1 MPRPLQPSRTGVT
14 LVKTFEGLRLV
25 AARLDTGG
33 WTIGYGHTLT
43 AREGARVTEP
53 DAEALLIY
61 DLRHEAERIRP
72 LIYAPL
78 QQNELDALLSFSFN
92 IGDEAFATS
101 EVLKRL
107 NEGDHL
113 GAASAFERWRAADF
127 HGERLIIDGL
137 VRRRAAEK
145 ALFLTPSNGHAPVP
159 TPVLRPLLDTQSGD
173 PVDARAARAVRL
185 VAALDGE
192 ASLARIDEAADGLS
206 ALLRERFKAPETR
219 EPPVEAPAPFELPEA
234 SDAAPLGEVE
244 PYPGPETAGL
254 SPPAPNNQLEAL
266 DDPSLLRSPVADDAV
281 PRDTGAVV
289 SSQSPATPPAA
300 ATEPVVATP
309 SRSRGIALVVGLVGL
324 ALFALAIASMLG
336 DKATALNL
344 ATGLLGAMCLAY
356 ASANLTQPKPLPPPE

>member
-1 MPRPLQPSRTGVT
+1 MPRQLQPSRAGVT

-25 AARLDTGG
+25 AARIHTGG

-61 DLRHEAERIRP
+61 DLRHKAERIRP
-72 LIYAPL
+72 LIYSPL
-78 QQNELDALLSFSFN
+78 TQNEFDALLSFSFN

-127 HGERLIIDGL
+127 QGERLIIDGL

-145 ALFLTPSNGHAPVP
+145 AMFLTPSNGHAPVP
-159 TPVLRPLLDTQSGD
+159 TPLLRPLLDTEGGD

-192 ASLARIDEAADGLS
+192 ASLARIDEAADGLG
-206 ALLRERFKAPETR
+206 ALLRERFKAPEASAPLP
-219 EPPVEAPAPFELPEA
+219 EEPAPFELPEA
-234 SDAAPLGEVE
+234 SDAAALEEVE

-254 SPPAPNNQLEAL
+254 SPPELHGVEEEAE
-266 DDPSLLRSPVADDAV
+266 DPSILRGPTIAEA
-281 PRDTGAVV
+281 PT
-289 SSQSPATPPAA
+289 PATSIPAHADAAPAA
-300 ATEPVVATP
+300 QASASPTVPAR
-309 SRSRGIALVVGLVGL
+309 RSRGVAATVGLIGL
-324 ALFALAIASMLG
+324 LLFALAIASMLT

-344 ATGLLGAMCLAY
+344 ATGLLGALCLAY
-356 ASANLTQPKPLPPPE
+356 ASANLTLPKEDLPPR